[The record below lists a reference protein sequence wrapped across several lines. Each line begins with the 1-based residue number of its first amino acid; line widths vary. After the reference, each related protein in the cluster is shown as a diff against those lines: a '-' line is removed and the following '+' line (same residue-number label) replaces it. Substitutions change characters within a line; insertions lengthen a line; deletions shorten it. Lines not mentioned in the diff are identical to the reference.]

1 MRPRRAIASA
11 LMAAMPMHIGGC
23 ATWNVQ
29 EPAPEQV
36 IAEQEPDVIQI
47 TKTDGTKLTV
57 WDPRVVG
64 DSLMGLA
71 PPEDQVWAAGRAVPE
86 NVQLSVALED
96 VQYVAVEGTD
106 WGVVIG
112 VGLIAAAAL
121 VAMVVVAAE
130 TIDVPSFGAER

>member
-1 MRPRRAIASA
+1 
-11 LMAAMPMHIGGC
+11 MHIGGC